1 MFLTLHIPPLK
12 IEEDNH
18 VEDPPL
24 TEKPPSPGQITKST
38 WQLCWETTYILTH
51 TPQAAHAE
59 NNLDEQIAG
68 FNLVKEPI
76 FVIVPVVVKNRNA
89 LYTKQW

>member
-1 MFLTLHIPPLK
+1 M
-12 IEEDNH
+12 
-18 VEDPPL
+18 
-24 TEKPPSPGQITKST
+24 S
-38 WQLCWETTYILTH
+38 QL
-51 TPQAAHAE
+51 

-89 LYTKQW
+89 LYTKQ